1 MSKGWMPEATGCTGK
16 KMELSIVCHD
26 LIDCINTLGQ
36 SSELICPPLDY
47 ENTVKLYTHVTTN
60 KLI

>member
-1 MSKGWMPEATGCTGK
+1 MSKGWVPEATGCTGK

-36 SSELICPPLDY
+36 SSELIWPPLDY